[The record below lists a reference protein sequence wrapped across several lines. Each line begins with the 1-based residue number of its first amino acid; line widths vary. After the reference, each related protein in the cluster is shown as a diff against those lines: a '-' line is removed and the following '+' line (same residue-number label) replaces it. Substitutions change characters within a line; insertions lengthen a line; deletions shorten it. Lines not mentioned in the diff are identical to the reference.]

1 MIGKAIKREAYI
13 RPIGF
18 SKVKKFKKW
27 ALTSLTQA
35 KHYSA
40 VAFRPDFFADAAR
53 LKDIKYPDET
63 FFLGT

>member
-27 ALTSLTQA
+27 AQA